1 MTMGEKLAKLLDHWA
16 AHNQDHAN
24 TYETWAARADEEGM
38 GDVAVLL
45 RKAGDMNLEINKV
58 FQEAASKLK

>member
-1 MTMGEKLAKLLDHWA
+1 MTMGEKLAKLLDHWV
-16 AHNQDHAN
+16 AHNRDHAQ
-24 TYETWAARADEEGM
+24 TYETWAARADGEGM